1 MQSVVRVWFVVT
13 AVFLAG
19 ALIWAFVPILVP
31 ILGLAAGM
39 AVMVAG
45 IVWLA
50 RGLERLKSPPVDRPG
65 DAGS

>member
-19 ALIWAFVPILVP
+19 GMIWAFVPILVP

-39 AVMVAG
+39 AVLVGA

-50 RGLERLKSPPVDRPG
+50 RGLERLKGPPVDHPG
-65 DAGS
+65 DVS